1 MSENGKSFF
10 NSPEW
15 EAFKKPFIQLLSFFK
30 KSDQDSTDLSTKAE
44 SSKLKPAV
52 TPVKS
57 KMRESRAAQPTQNS
71 TSESLQENVIEEVKP
86 SPEELKKIAE
96 EERLRKE
103 EEEKQRDNFLLSKFE
118 QRKLEREKRRQE
130 LEELEATIIEEER
143 VPIAEKQDFPQYSLE
158 DFMGAEDD
166 EKEETP
172 VREFNLPQGGFQ
184 LPKLD
189 SLFEVP
195 EKRPTDIE
203 ELKRKTDLI
212 QDTLDSFRIDAT
224 VAGTVQGPRI
234 TRFEIRPA
242 QGVNVDTIVNINK
255 NMAMELEA
263 ESLRVLAP
271 IPGKPFVGIEVPNDH
286 PEKVAIRELLENE
299 NWRSEEHAIPLAL
312 GKNTS
317 GEIRVLDLAKAP
329 HLLIA
334 GATGAG
340 KSVCINTIVMSMIYR
355 LSPEELQL
363 ILVDPKVVEL
373 TAYQELPH
381 LIAPVITDT
390 KKVPVMLKWVVAEM
404 KRRYKILASVGARN
418 IAAFNSRPESP
429 AKEFDEDGEEIPKK
443 FPFMVVI
450 IDELAD
456 IMMTAGA
463 DVETAL
469 AQIAQLSRAVGIHT
483 IIATQRPSVNVIT
496 GIIKANYPTRIA
508 FQVSSHVDS
517 RTIIDGKGAEQL
529 LGRGDM
535 LYSPPGA
542 SIIERL
548 QGAMVEDPE
557 IDDCIAF
564 LAEQMDTSFEPA
576 LDRIL
581 SGNYDDDG
589 PSLPGLTTSVNSE
602 DEALIKEAMEIIA
615 RDRKASTSYLQRRL
629 RIGYNRAATLIEKLE
644 EMGVVGPQVGSAPR
658 EIFID

>member
-1 MSENGKSFF
+1 ME
-10 NSPEW
+10 E
-15 EAFKKPFIQLLSFFK
+15 
-30 KSDQDSTDLSTKAE
+30 T
-44 SSKLKPAV
+44 
-52 TPVKS
+52 
-57 KMRESRAAQPTQNS
+57 
-71 TSESLQENVIEEVKP
+71 VIEEDRTP
-86 SPEELKKIAE
+86 L
-96 EERLRKE
+96 
-103 EEEKQRDNFLLSKFE
+103 
-118 QRKLEREKRRQE
+118 
-130 LEELEATIIEEER
+130 
-143 VPIAEKQDFPQYSLE
+143 AEKQDFPQYSLE
-158 DFMGAEDD
+158 DFMQS
-166 EKEETP
+166 EEEGEEEIAL
-172 VREFNLPQGGFQ
+172 REFILPDGGFS
-184 LPKLD
+184 LPKMVMLD
-189 SLFEVP
+189 EAP
-195 EKRPTDIE
+195 PKRGIDVE
-203 ELKRKTDLI
+203 ELKRKVDII
-212 QDTLDSFRIDAT
+212 QDTLDSFRIDAN

-234 TRFEIRPA
+234 TRIEIRPA
-242 QGVNVDTIVNINK
+242 QGVNVDSIANINK

-271 IPGKPFVGIEVPNDH
+271 IPGKPFVGVEVPNDN
-286 PEKVAIRELLENE
+286 PEKVALRELLESKD
-299 NWRSEEHAIPLAL
+299 WQGDGQSIPLAL

-317 GEIRVLDLAKAP
+317 GDIRVLDFAKAP

-340 KSVCINTIVMSMIYR
+340 KSVCINTIVMSMVFR

-390 KKVPVMLKWVVAEM
+390 KKVPSMLKWVVAEM

-418 IAAFNSRPESP
+418 IAAFNSRPVSP
-429 AKEFDEDGEEIPKK
+429 VKELDEDGEPIPEK

-456 IMMTAGA
+456 IMMTSGA

-508 FQVSSHVDS
+508 FQVSSQVDS

-542 SIIERL
+542 SVIERL
-548 QGAMVEDPE
+548 QGAMVEDDE
-557 IDDCIAF
+557 IDRCVEF
-564 LAEQMDTSFEPA
+564 LSDQMDTCFEPS
-576 LDRIL
+576 LERIL
-581 SGNYDDDG
+581 TGNFDDEG
-589 PSLPGLTTSVNSE
+589 PSLPGLKGSVNSE
-602 DEALIKEAMEIIA
+602 DEALLKEAMEIIA
-615 RDRKASTSYLQRRL
+615 RDRKASTSYIQRRL
-629 RIGYNRAATLIEKLE
+629 RIGYNRAATLIEQLE
-644 EMGVVGPQVGSAPR
+644 EMGVIGPQVGSAPR

>member
-1 MSENGKSFF
+1 
-10 NSPEW
+10 
-15 EAFKKPFIQLLSFFK
+15 A
-30 KSDQDSTDLSTKAE
+30 
-44 SSKLKPAV
+44 
-52 TPVKS
+52 
-57 KMRESRAAQPTQNS
+57 
-71 TSESLQENVIEEVKP
+71 
-86 SPEELKKIAE
+86 
-96 EERLRKE
+96 
-103 EEEKQRDNFLLSKFE
+103 
-118 QRKLEREKRRQE
+118 
-130 LEELEATIIEEER
+130 
-143 VPIAEKQDFPQYSLE
+143 
-158 DFMGAEDD
+158 
-166 EKEETP
+166 
-172 VREFNLPQGGFQ
+172 
-184 LPKLD
+184 
-189 SLFEVP
+189 
-195 EKRPTDIE
+195 
-203 ELKRKTDLI
+203 
-212 QDTLDSFRIDAT
+212 
-224 VAGTVQGPRI
+224 
-234 TRFEIRPA
+234 
-242 QGVNVDTIVNINK
+242 NINK

-271 IPGKPFVGIEVPNDH
+271 IPGRPFVGIEVPNDH
-286 PEKVAIRELLENE
+286 PEKVALRELLESGH
-299 NWRSEEHAIPLAL
+299 WREDGHSIPLAL

-317 GEIRVLDLAKAP
+317 GDIRVLDLAKAP

-340 KSVCINTIVMSMIYR
+340 KSVCINTIVMSMVFR

-373 TAYQELPH
+373 TAYQDLPH

-390 KKVPVMLKWVVAEM
+390 KKVPSMLKWVVAEM

-418 IAAFNSRPESP
+418 IAAFNSRPVSP
-429 AKEFDEDGEEIPKK
+429 VKELDEDGEEIPAK

-508 FQVSSHVDS
+508 FQVSSQVDS

-542 SIIERL
+542 SVIERL
-548 QGAMVEDPE
+548 QGAMVEDAE
-557 IDDCIAF
+557 IDDCVRF
-564 LAEQMDTSFEPA
+564 LADQMDTCFEPS
-576 LDRIL
+576 LEKIIT
-581 SGNYDDDG
+581 GNFDDEG
-589 PSLPGLTTSVNSE
+589 PSLPGLNSSASSE
-602 DEALIKEAMEIIA
+602 DEALLKEAMEIIA
-615 RDRKASTSYLQRRL
+615 RDRKASTSYIQRRL
-629 RIGYNRAATLIEKLE
+629 RIGYNRAATLIEQLE
-644 EMGVVGPQVGSAPR
+644 EMGVIGPQVGSAPR

>member
-1 MSENGKSFF
+1 MDPENKSFF
-10 NSPEW
+10 QSTEW
-15 EAFKKPFIQLLSFFK
+15 QAFIKPFKQFLAIFSKSERTITDSAQQVNQKRKVTETVEKPHLPKAVSPQK
-30 KSDQDSTDLSTKAE
+30 KETGTQIVSNPQAIPDNPAEKPGQEINKDS
-44 SSKLKPAV
+44 
-52 TPVKS
+52 
-57 KMRESRAAQPTQNS
+57 
-71 TSESLQENVIEEVKP
+71 
-86 SPEELKKIAE
+86 
-96 EERLRKE
+96 ER
-103 EEEKQRDNFLLSKFE
+103 EEKEREEFLLSKFE
-118 QRKLEREKRRQE
+118 KRKSDRERRRQE
-130 LEELEATIIEEER
+130 LAEMEETVIEEDR
-143 VPIAEKQDFPQYSLE
+143 TPLAEKQDFPQYSIE
-158 DFMGAEDD
+158 DFMQVDD
-166 EKEETP
+166 EAEKEKP
-172 VREFNLPQGGFQ
+172 VRDFHLPEGGFS
-184 LPKLD
+184 LPKMSMLD
-189 SLFEVP
+189 DVP
-195 EKRPTDIE
+195 PKRETDIE
-203 ELKRKTDLI
+203 GLKRKVDLI
-212 QDTLDSFRIDAT
+212 QDTLDSFRIDAN
-224 VAGTVQGPRI
+224 VVGTVQGPRI
-234 TRFEIRPA
+234 TRIEIRPA
-242 QGVNVDTIVNINK
+242 QGVNVDSIANINK

-271 IPGKPFVGIEVPNDH
+271 IPGKPFVGVEVPNDN
-286 PEKVAIRELLENE
+286 PEKVALRELLESKD
-299 NWRSEEHAIPLAL
+299 WQGDGQSIPLAL

-317 GEIRVLDLAKAP
+317 GDIRVLDLAKAP

-340 KSVCINTIVMSMIYR
+340 KSVCINTIVMSMVFR

-390 KKVPVMLKWVVAEM
+390 KKVPSMLKWVVAEM

-418 IAAFNSRPESP
+418 IAAFNSRPISP
-429 AKEFDEDGEEIPKK
+429 VKELDEDGEPIPEK

-508 FQVSSHVDS
+508 FQVSSQVDS

-542 SIIERL
+542 SVIERL
-548 QGAMVEDPE
+548 QGAMVEDDE
-557 IDDCIAF
+557 IDRCLEF
-564 LAEQMDTSFEPA
+564 LSDQMDTCFEPS
-576 LDRIL
+576 LERIL
-581 SGNYDDDG
+581 TGKFDDEG
-589 PSLPGLTTSVNSE
+589 TSLPGLKGNVNSN
-602 DEALIKEAMEIIA
+602 DETLLKEAMEIIA
-615 RDRKASTSYLQRRL
+615 RDRKASTSYIQRRL
-629 RIGYNRAATLIEKLE
+629 RIGYNRAATLIEQLE
-644 EMGVVGPQVGSAPR
+644 QMGVIGPQVGSAPR